1 MEIVLF
7 QTSPCPATGGQYG
20 GGGGGTLV
28 TQ

>member
-7 QTSPCPATGGQYG
+7 QTSPATGGQYG
-20 GGGGGTLV
+20 GGGGGGGTLV